1 MTICRGASESDR
13 MMSDEF
19 SLGKDS
25 KPEILERTLG
35 L

>member
-1 MTICRGASESDR
+1 MRVTEYTQ
-13 MMSDEF
+13 SDEF

-25 KPEILERTLG
+25 KSVVLERTLG